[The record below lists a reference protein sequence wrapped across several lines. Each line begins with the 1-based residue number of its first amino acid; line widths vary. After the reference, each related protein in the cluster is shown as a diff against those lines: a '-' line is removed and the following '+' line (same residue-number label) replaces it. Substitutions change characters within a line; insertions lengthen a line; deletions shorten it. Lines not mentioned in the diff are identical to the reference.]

1 MKTCTFRGAQPRKF
15 KRNVNE
21 GDAFGG
27 GNGEQQ
33 EEVESILCQAQPTA
47 RYGMSFC
54 YQSECFLCESKQ
66 RRFDGMLRR
75 RQREEEENNR
85 TAPITGVH
93 FTTQQ
98 MHRFVNKYE
107 AILNCPAVSVTT
119 DNREA
124 VDSWLLRVGEKK
136 KVISC
141 RFLVICRIA

>member
-15 KRNVNE
+15 KRNVSE
-21 GDAFGG
+21 GDAYGGGGVGG
-27 GNGEQQ
+27 GNGEQ

-66 RRFDGMLRR
+66 MRFDGMLRR

-85 TAPITGVH
+85 TAAITGVH

-107 AILNCPAVSVTT
+107 AILNCPAVSATLVLA
-119 DNREA
+119 RG
-124 VDSWLLRVGEKK
+124 VSKK
-136 KVISC
+136 ESD
-141 RFLVICRIA
+141 LVSLPCHL